1 MTSFKKPTHLLNNN
15 FNFVVPNSSPK
26 KRNLGKK
33 KRSLSTD
40 PLSTPKKLGTVEG
53 PTTFGKPLPP
63 ELRKKLKAFKRR
75 RET

>member
-1 MTSFKKPTHLLNNN
+1 MTSFKKPTHLENSN

-26 KRNLGKK
+26 KKDLGKK

-40 PLSTPKKLGTVEG
+40 PLATPKKLGTVEG
-53 PTTFGKPLPP
+53 PTTIGKPLPP

>member
-15 FNFVVPNSSPK
+15 FNFVVPNSTPK